1 MSFSLQILGIGG
13 LKITEADYL
22 AKFGPGHFNFTLMLG
37 EKGFNEL
44 DLNLL
49 NHLRHNQKPLA
60 FVRTQ
65 CDKNI
70 ASYQDEDDVSTV
82 SLPIKPNR

>member
-1 MSFSLQILGIGG
+1 MVNLYYEGIGG
-13 LKITEADYL
+13 LKITEAGYL
-22 AKFGPGHFNFTLMLG
+22 ANFGPGHFNYTLMLG

-44 DLNLL
+44 DMKLL
-49 NHLRHNQKPLA
+49 KHLLHNKRPVA

-70 ASYQDEDDVSTV
+70 TSYQDEDEVSSDKRENV
-82 SLPIKPNR
+82 FFL